1 MTSKIYYPHQID
13 LSRIIYSDLNDA
25 EVISQVYISYDDP
38 ILGERPLLVYLPS
51 LFCND
56 DVNVKGEKSTI
67 FELMLC
73 LMGKNRKEDEK
84 IINFLKSLD
93 KKFYE
98 DGVEHEKLAKKKKA
112 KLWFS
117 DLKKTRYKDIIK
129 SHECLDFIYQ
139 NGIIKLKAI
148 VNNNFQTKFYFKKG
162 ERILPKNIP
171 KVFAKKCYVK
181 SIIEI
186 AGLGI
191 NNKTHTYQV
200 FIRPH
205 QIRVSYAP
213 PPLPILEEY
222 SIMDDS
228 DEHEMD
234 HTSAESDSLSYLKL
248 IDSENL
254 DFNIFQK
261 KINQNPVDDSI
272 EDFGYSS

>member
-25 EVISQVYISYDDP
+25 GIISQVYISYDDP
-38 ILGERPLLVYLPS
+38 ILGERPLLIYLPS

-56 DVNVKGEKSTI
+56 DVDVKGEKSAI

-73 LMGKNRKEDEK
+73 LMGKNKKEDEL
-84 IINFLKSLD
+84 IINFFKDLD

-98 DGVEHEKLAKKKKA
+98 DGIEHEKLAKKKKA
-112 KLWFS
+112 KMWFA

-129 SHECLDFIYQ
+129 SHECLDFMYQ

-148 VNNNFQTKFYFKKG
+148 INNNFQTKFYFKKG
-162 ERILPKNIP
+162 KRILPKNIP

-191 NNKTHTYQV
+191 NNKTHTYQA

-205 QIRVSYAP
+205 QIRVSYGSH
-213 PPLPILEEY
+213 PLPVLEEY

-228 DEHEMD
+228 DEHEID
-234 HTSAESDSLSYLKL
+234 HTSAESESTSYLKL
-248 IDSENL
+248 VDSENL
-254 DFNIFQK
+254 EFNIFHK
-261 KINQNPVDDSI
+261 KITQTPITDSI
-272 EDFGYSS
+272 DDFEHSS